1 MKLIKLCILFFAL
14 AFFWSCSTE
23 KNKVL
28 NREFHNLHAK
38 YNGFFN
44 ANEIIKVTYN
54 DFLKTRKEN
63 YNLILPIFPLPDLEQ
78 SKNWYAPMD
87 TAYRKCELVIFSH
100 RMPHAKKGK
109 NRNREWCKYIDDN
122 WMTMGKTRFYKK
134 DLPNALKIFQHI
146 ENHYEIEDNY
156 YESIFWQ
163 SKVLIEMGA
172 FDEAEEILLS
182 LIIKFEEQQ
191 LEAKDQEK
199 LSTKQ
204 KIRLALIYNERIDY
218 LESKEPVISPNI
230 IHKIYPTLAD
240 LYIQNK
246 SYKKAIENLEIAV
259 ENKHKKAFKTRLFF
273 VLAQLYHLENNFKAS
288 LYYQEVVERNPEYE
302 MAFQAKINRAL
313 SFSGRD
319 SKAIKSQ
326 LLKMLKDDKNIE
338 YFDQIYYALAEI
350 SFKNNLE
357 ELGKEQLQKSINLST
372 NNVPQKIKSM
382 KRMGDLF
389 FEKSQYIKSY
399 LYYDSIQKTALKAY
413 KNKDQ
418 VDKKYKLLK
427 NIFTNKTLI
436 EKNDSLFAICA
447 LDPKERTDKIYE
459 VLDLE
464 LAKRA
469 KKLEAPLLASANK
482 ALSIPS
488 SNSPI
493 NQSFF
498 IWDQKMLERGKVEF
512 DKKWGK
518 RILEDNWRRG
528 SKTAMFLEENEET
541 SLSFSNSELFDE
553 LSQNLPCDNQNQ
565 LKSMKDSNMISLFN
579 LGIIHHYETKNL
591 LLSEK
596 YFKRIIENYQPET
609 QSIASIYELYNI
621 YKDLGRPRE
630 SREMKELLLSKY
642 PKSKYSKLLS
652 GDENLNDSQKAMKK
666 EQKLYSQVF
675 SLYQAGNYSKVLET
689 CSYKTKDSTNPLIC
703 QYGLLKAYSLKKLN
717 DTANNSRELINTL
730 KFISNQCLGTD
741 IADQAIAVLND
752 LKIKTAQNLMKKENW
767 KFNFSPDTIH
777 YFILIAPKG
786 GFSMNKAKNNVADF
800 NSVNFSDLKLKV
812 SNTFLNTSDQMIIV
826 KRFDNSKKA
835 LDYFLAFKVNNGA
848 IKSYRKEKFFVVT
861 PQNLKELY
869 LEKNTDNYLKFFK
882 DFYQ

>member
-1 MKLIKLCILFFAL
+1 MKLIKSCILFFAFVFL
-14 AFFWSCSTE
+14 GSCSTE

-54 DFLKTRKEN
+54 DFLKTRKED

-134 DLPNALKIFQHI
+134 DLPNALKIFQYI

-156 YESIFWQ
+156 YESVFWQ

-172 FDEAEEILLS
+172 FDEAEEILLN

-191 LEAKDQEK
+191 LEGKDQEK
-199 LSTKQ
+199 LSAKQ
-204 KIRLALIYNERIDY
+204 KVRLALIYKERIDY
-218 LESKEPVISPNI
+218 LESKEPLVSENI
-230 IHKIYPTLAD
+230 INKIYPTLSY
-240 LYIQNK
+240 LYIQK
-246 SYKKAIENLEIAV
+246 ESYKKAIENLEIAL

-273 VLAQLYHLENNFKAS
+273 ILAQLYHLENNFKAS
-288 LYYQEVVERNPEYE
+288 LYYQKVVERNPDYE

-313 SFSGRD
+313 SFSGGD

-350 SFKNNLE
+350 SFKNNAE

-372 NNVPQKIKSM
+372 NNLPQKIKSM

-389 FEKSQYIKSY
+389 FENSQYITSY
-399 LYYDSIQKTALKAY
+399 FYYDSIQKTSLKAY

-418 VDKKYKLLK
+418 VDKRHKILK
-427 NIFTNKTLI
+427 KIFNNKTLI
-436 EKNDSLFAICA
+436 EKNDSLFTICS
-447 LDPKERTDKIYE
+447 LEPKERTDKIYE

-464 LAKRA
+464 LTKRA
-469 KKLEAPLLASANK
+469 KKLETPLLASANI
-482 ALSIPS
+482 ALSSPR
-488 SNSPI
+488 SNSQF

-518 RILEDNWRRG
+518 KILEDNWRRG

-553 LSQNLPCDNQNQ
+553 LSKNLPCDDQNQ
-565 LKSMKDSNMISLFN
+565 LKSMKDSTMISLFN

-591 LLSEK
+591 QLSEK
-596 YFKRIIENYQPET
+596 YFKRIVENYQPEN
-609 QSIASIYELYNI
+609 QSIASIYELHNI
-621 YKDLGRPRE
+621 YKSQGRPKK
-630 SREMKELLLSKY
+630 STEMKELLLSKY
-642 PKSKYSKLLS
+642 PKSKYSKLLL

-666 EQKLYSQVF
+666 EQKLYSQLF
-675 SLYQAGNYSKVLET
+675 SLYQAGNYNKVLET

-703 QYGLLKAYSLKKLN
+703 QYALLKAYSLKKVN
-717 DTANNSRELINTL
+717 DTTYSSRELINTL
-730 KFISNQCLGTD
+730 KLISTQCLGTGF
-741 IADQAIAVLND
+741 ADQAIAVLND
-752 LKIKTAQNLMKKENW
+752 LKIKTSQNLMKKEKW
-767 KFNFSPDTIH
+767 KFNFSPDTLH

-786 GFSMNKAKNNVADF
+786 GFPINKAKNNVADF
-800 NSVNFSDLKLKV
+800 NLVNFSDLSLKV

-826 KRFDNSKKA
+826 KRFISSKTA
-835 LDYFLAFKVNNGA
+835 LDYYLAFKVNNGA
-848 IKSYRKEKFFVVT
+848 ISNYKKEKFFVVS

-882 DFYQ
+882 EFYQ

>member
-1 MKLIKLCILFFAL
+1 MKLIKPCILFFAFT
-14 AFFWSCSTE
+14 FFWSCSTE

-87 TAYRKCELVIFSH
+87 TAYRKCELVIFNH

-122 WMTMGKTRFYKK
+122 WMTMGITRFYKK

-199 LSTKQ
+199 LTTKQ
-204 KIRLALIYNERIDY
+204 KVRLALIYNERIDY

-240 LYIQNK
+240 LYIQKK

-338 YFDQIYYALAEI
+338 YFDQIYFALAEI

-389 FEKSQYIKSY
+389 FEKYQYIKSY

-447 LDPKERTDKIYE
+447 LDPKQRTDKIYE
-459 VLDLE
+459 VLD
-464 LAKRA
+464 
-469 KKLEAPLLASANK
+469 
-482 ALSIPS
+482 
-488 SNSPI
+488 
-493 NQSFF
+493 
-498 IWDQKMLERGKVEF
+498 
-512 DKKWGK
+512 
-518 RILEDNWRRG
+518 
-528 SKTAMFLEENEET
+528 FL
-541 SLSFSNSELFDE
+541 
-553 LSQNLPCDNQNQ
+553 
-565 LKSMKDSNMISLFN
+565 
-579 LGIIHHYETKNL
+579 
-591 LLSEK
+591 
-596 YFKRIIENYQPET
+596 
-609 QSIASIYELYNI
+609 
-621 YKDLGRPRE
+621 
-630 SREMKELLLSKY
+630 
-642 PKSKYSKLLS
+642 
-652 GDENLNDSQKAMKK
+652 
-666 EQKLYSQVF
+666 
-675 SLYQAGNYSKVLET
+675 
-689 CSYKTKDSTNPLIC
+689 
-703 QYGLLKAYSLKKLN
+703 
-717 DTANNSRELINTL
+717 
-730 KFISNQCLGTD
+730 
-741 IADQAIAVLND
+741 
-752 LKIKTAQNLMKKENW
+752 
-767 KFNFSPDTIH
+767 
-777 YFILIAPKG
+777 
-786 GFSMNKAKNNVADF
+786 
-800 NSVNFSDLKLKV
+800 
-812 SNTFLNTSDQMIIV
+812 
-826 KRFDNSKKA
+826 
-835 LDYFLAFKVNNGA
+835 
-848 IKSYRKEKFFVVT
+848 
-861 PQNLKELY
+861 
-869 LEKNTDNYLKFFK
+869 
-882 DFYQ
+882 

>member
-1 MKLIKLCILFFAL
+1 MKVIKYCILFFGFL
-14 AFFWSCSTE
+14 FLWSCSTE

-28 NREFHNLHAK
+28 NRKFHNLHAK

-63 YNLILPIFPLPDLEQ
+63 YNLILPIFPLPSMEQ

-134 DLPNALKIFQHI
+134 DLPNALKIFQHV

-191 LEAKDQEK
+191 QEAKDQEK
-199 LSTKQ
+199 LTAKQ
-204 KIRLALIYNERIDY
+204 KVRLALIYNERIDY
-218 LESKEPVISPNI
+218 LERKEPVISPNI
-230 IHKIYPTLAD
+230 INKIYPTLAD

-288 LYYQEVVERNPEYE
+288 LYYQEVVERNPDYE

-350 SFKNNLE
+350 SFKNDAE

-372 NNVPQKIKSM
+372 NNLSQKIKSM

-389 FEKSQYIKSY
+389 FEKSQYITSY

-413 KNKDQ
+413 KNKNQ

-427 NIFTNKTLI
+427 NIFIHKTLI
-436 EKNDSLFAICA
+436 EKNDSLFYICS
-447 LDPKERTDKIYE
+447 LDPKQRTDKIYE

-469 KKLEAPLLASANK
+469 KKSEAPLLTSVNK

-498 IWDQKMLERGKVEF
+498 IWDQKMLARGKVEF

-518 RILEDNWRRG
+518 RALEDNWRRG
-528 SKTAMFLEENEET
+528 SKTAIFLEENEET

-553 LSQNLPCDNQNQ
+553 LSKNLPCDDQSQ

-591 LLSEK
+591 QLSEK
-596 YFKRIIENYQPET
+596 YFKKIVENYQPET

-621 YKDLGRPRE
+621 YKGQGRPKK
-630 SREMKELLLSKY
+630 SAEMKELLLSKY
-642 PKSKYSKLLS
+642 PKNKYSKLLL
-652 GDENLNDSQKAMKK
+652 GDENLNESQKAMKK
-666 EQKLYSQVF
+666 EQKLYSQLF
-675 SLYQAGNYSKVLET
+675 SLYQAGNYNKVLET

-703 QYGLLKAYSLKKLN
+703 QYALLKAYSLKKVN
-717 DTANNSRELINTL
+717 DTANSRRELINTL
-730 KFISNQCLGTD
+730 KLISNQCLGTD

-752 LKIKTAQNLMKKENW
+752 LKIKTAQNLMKKEKW
-767 KFNFSPDTIH
+767 KFNFSPDTLH

-786 GFSMNKAKNNVADF
+786 GFPINKAKNNVADF
-800 NSVNFSDLKLKV
+800 NLVNFSDLSLKV

-826 KRFDNSKKA
+826 KRFNNSKTA
-835 LDYFLAFKVNNGA
+835 LDYYLAFKVNNGA
-848 IKSYRKEKFFVVT
+848 INNYKKEKFFVVT
-861 PQNLKELY
+861 PKNLKELY

-882 DFYQ
+882 EFYQ

>member
-1 MKLIKLCILFFAL
+1 MKLIKLSILSFTFL
-14 AFFWSCSTE
+14 LFWCCSTE

-28 NREFHNLHAK
+28 NREFHDLHAK

-63 YNLILPIFPLPDLEQ
+63 YNLILPIFPIPDVEQ

-100 RMPHAKKGK
+100 RMPHAKKGR
-109 NRNREWCKYIDDN
+109 NRNREWCQYIDDN

-134 DLPNALKIFQHI
+134 DLPKALKIFQYV

-172 FDEAEEILLS
+172 FNEAEEILLS
-182 LIIKFEEQQ
+182 LIIKFEEQE
-191 LEAKDQEK
+191 LETKDQEK
-199 LSTKQ
+199 LTPKQ
-204 KIRLALIYNERIDY
+204 KVRLALIYDERMDY
-218 LESKEPVISPNI
+218 LESKEPVISPSSIN
-230 IHKIYPTLAD
+230 KIYPTLAD
-240 LYIQNK
+240 LYIKSK
-246 SYKKAIENLEIAV
+246 SYNKAIENLEIAI

-273 VLAQLYHLENNFKAS
+273 VLAQLHHMENNFKAS

-319 SKAIKSQ
+319 SKAIQSQ

-350 SFKNNLE
+350 SFKNNAE
-357 ELGKEQLQKSINLST
+357 DLGKEQLQKSINLST
-372 NNVPQKIKSM
+372 NNLPQKIKSM
-382 KRMGDLF
+382 QRMGDLF
-389 FEKSQYIKSY
+389 FEKSQYINSY
-399 LYYDSIQKTALKAY
+399 FYYDSIQKTSLKAY

-418 VDKKYKLLK
+418 VDKKHKLLK
-427 NIFTNKTLI
+427 DIFFNKTLI
-436 EKNDSLFAICA
+436 EKNDSLFAICS
-447 LDPKERTDKIYE
+447 LDPKQRMDKIYE

-464 LAKRA
+464 LAKRD
-469 KKLEAPLLASANK
+469 KKLEAPLLANSNK
-482 ALSIPS
+482 GLSSPS

-518 RILEDNWRRG
+518 RVLEDNWRRG
-528 SKTAMFLEENEET
+528 SKTAIFLEENEET
-541 SLSFSNSELFDE
+541 PFSFSNSELFDE
-553 LSQNLPCDNQNQ
+553 LSKNLPCDDQNQ
-565 LKSMKDSNMISLFN
+565 LKSMEDSNMISLFN
-579 LGIIHHYETKNL
+579 LGLIHHYETKNL
-591 LLSEK
+591 QLSEK

-621 YKDLGRPRE
+621 YQDLGRQKE
-630 SREMKELLLSKY
+630 SSEMKELLLSKY
-642 PKSKYSKLLS
+642 PKSKYAKLLL
-652 GDENLNDSQKAMKK
+652 GGENLNDSQKAIKK
-666 EQKLYSQVF
+666 EQKLYSQLYT
-675 SLYQAGNYSKVLET
+675 LYQGGNYTKVLET
-689 CSYKTKDSTNPLIC
+689 CTNKTKDSTNPLIC

-730 KFISNQCLGTD
+730 KLISSQCLGTE

-752 LKIKTAQNLMKKENW
+752 LKIKTAQTLMKKQKW
-767 KFNFSPDTIH
+767 KFNFSPDTLH

-800 NSVNFSDLKLKV
+800 NSVNFSDLNLKV

-826 KRFDNSKKA
+826 KRFNNSKKA
-835 LDYFLAFKVNNGA
+835 LDYYLTFKVNNGA
-848 IKSYRKEKFFVVT
+848 IKNYRKEKFFVVT

-869 LEKNTDNYLKFFK
+869 LEKNSDNYLKFFK
-882 DFYQ
+882 EFYQ

>member
-1 MKLIKLCILFFAL
+1 MKLIKSCILFFAFVFL
-14 AFFWSCSTE
+14 GSCSTE

-54 DFLKTRKEN
+54 DFLKTRKED

-134 DLPNALKIFQHI
+134 DLPNALKIFQYI

-156 YESIFWQ
+156 YESVFWQ

-172 FDEAEEILLS
+172 FDEAEEILLN

-191 LEAKDQEK
+191 LEGKDQEK
-199 LSTKQ
+199 LTAKQ
-204 KIRLALIYNERIDY
+204 KVRLALIYNERIDY
-218 LESKEPVISPNI
+218 LESKEPLVSANI
-230 IHKIYPTLAD
+230 INKIYPTLSY
-240 LYIQNK
+240 LYIQK
-246 SYKKAIENLEIAV
+246 ESYKKAIENLEIAL

-273 VLAQLYHLENNFKAS
+273 ILAQLYHLENNFKAS
-288 LYYQEVVERNPEYE
+288 LYYQEVVERNPDYE

-350 SFKNNLE
+350 SFKNNAE

-372 NNVPQKIKSM
+372 NNLPQKIKSM

-389 FEKSQYIKSY
+389 FENSQYITSY
-399 LYYDSIQKTALKAY
+399 FYYDSIQKTSLKAY

-418 VDKKYKLLK
+418 VDKRHKILK
-427 NIFTNKTLI
+427 KIFNNKTLI
-436 EKNDSLFAICA
+436 EKNDSLFAICS
-447 LDPKERTDKIYE
+447 LEPKERTDKIYE

-464 LAKRA
+464 LTKRA
-469 KKLEAPLLASANK
+469 KKLETPLLASANI
-482 ALSIPS
+482 ALSSPR
-488 SNSPI
+488 SNSPV

-518 RILEDNWRRG
+518 KILEDNWRRG

-553 LSQNLPCDNQNQ
+553 LSKNLPCNDQNQ
-565 LKSMKDSNMISLFN
+565 LKSMKDSTMISLFN

-591 LLSEK
+591 QLSEK
-596 YFKRIIENYQPET
+596 YFKRIVENYQPEN
-609 QSIASIYELYNI
+609 QSIASIYELHNI
-621 YKDLGRPRE
+621 YKSQGRPKK
-630 SREMKELLLSKY
+630 STVMKELLLSKY
-642 PKSKYSKLLS
+642 PKSKYSKLLL

-666 EQKLYSQVF
+666 EHKLYSQLF
-675 SLYQAGNYSKVLET
+675 SLYQAGNYNKVLET
-689 CSYKTKDSTNPLIC
+689 CSYKTIDSTNPLIC
-703 QYGLLKAYSLKKLN
+703 QYALLKAYSLKKVN
-717 DTANNSRELINTL
+717 DTANSSRELINTL
-730 KFISNQCLGTD
+730 KLISTQCLGTGF
-741 IADQAIAVLND
+741 ADQAIAVLND
-752 LKIKTAQNLMKKENW
+752 LKIKTSQNLMKKEKW
-767 KFNFSPDTIH
+767 KFNFSPDTLH

-786 GFSMNKAKNNVADF
+786 GFPINKAKNNVADF
-800 NSVNFSDLKLKV
+800 NLVNFSDLSLKV

-826 KRFDNSKKA
+826 KRFNSSKTA
-835 LDYFLAFKVNNGA
+835 LDYYLAFKVNNGA
-848 IKSYRKEKFFVVT
+848 ISNYKKEKFFVVS

-882 DFYQ
+882 EFYQ

>member
-1 MKLIKLCILFFAL
+1 
-14 AFFWSCSTE
+14 
-23 KNKVL
+23 
-28 NREFHNLHAK
+28 
-38 YNGFFN
+38 
-44 ANEIIKVTYN
+44 
-54 DFLKTRKEN
+54 
-63 YNLILPIFPLPDLEQ
+63 
-78 SKNWYAPMD
+78 MD

-134 DLPNALKIFQHI
+134 DLPNALKIFQYI

-156 YESIFWQ
+156 YESVFWQ

-172 FDEAEEILLS
+172 FDEAEEILLN

-191 LEAKDQEK
+191 LEGKDQEK
-199 LSTKQ
+199 LTAKQ
-204 KIRLALIYNERIDY
+204 KVRLAFIYNERIDY
-218 LESKEPVISPNI
+218 LESKEPLVSANI
-230 IHKIYPTLAD
+230 INKIYPTLSY
-240 LYIQNK
+240 LYIQK
-246 SYKKAIENLEIAV
+246 ESYKKAIENLEIAL

-273 VLAQLYHLENNFKAS
+273 ILAQLYHLENNFKAS
-288 LYYQEVVERNPEYE
+288 LYYQEVVERNPDYE

-350 SFKNNLE
+350 SFKNNAE

-372 NNVPQKIKSM
+372 NNLSQKIKSM

-389 FEKSQYIKSY
+389 FENTQYITSY
-399 LYYDSIQKTALKAY
+399 FYYDSIQKTSLKAY

-418 VDKKYKLLK
+418 VDKRHKILK
-427 NIFTNKTLI
+427 KIFNNKTLI
-436 EKNDSLFAICA
+436 EKNDSLFAICS
-447 LDPKERTDKIYE
+447 LKPKERTDKIYE

-464 LAKRA
+464 LTKRA
-469 KKLEAPLLASANK
+469 KKLETPLLASANI
-482 ALSIPS
+482 ALSSPR
-488 SNSPI
+488 SNSPV

-518 RILEDNWRRG
+518 KILEDNWRRG

-553 LSQNLPCDNQNQ
+553 LSKNLPCDDQNQ
-565 LKSMKDSNMISLFN
+565 LKSMKDSTMISLFN

-591 LLSEK
+591 QLSEK
-596 YFKRIIENYQPET
+596 YFKRIVENYQPDN
-609 QSIASIYELYNI
+609 QSIASIYELHNI
-621 YKDLGRPRE
+621 YKSQGRPKK
-630 SREMKELLLSKY
+630 STEMKELLLSKY
-642 PKSKYSKLLS
+642 PKSKYSKLLL

-666 EQKLYSQVF
+666 EQKLYSQLF
-675 SLYQAGNYSKVLET
+675 SLYQAGNYNKVLET

-703 QYGLLKAYSLKKLN
+703 QYALLKAYSLKKVN
-717 DTANNSRELINTL
+717 DTANSSRELINAL
-730 KFISNQCLGTD
+730 KLISTQCLGTGF
-741 IADQAIAVLND
+741 ADQAIAVLND
-752 LKIKTAQNLMKKENW
+752 LKIKTSQNLMKKEKW
-767 KFNFSPDTIH
+767 KFNFSPDTLH

-786 GFSMNKAKNNVADF
+786 GFPINKAKNNVADF
-800 NSVNFSDLKLKV
+800 NLVNFSDLSLKV

-826 KRFDNSKKA
+826 KRFNNSKTA
-835 LDYFLAFKVNNGA
+835 LDYYLAFKLNNGA
-848 IKSYRKEKFFVVT
+848 ISNYKKEKFFVVT

-882 DFYQ
+882 EFYQ

>member
-1 MKLIKLCILFFAL
+1 MKLIKPFIIFFVFL
-14 AFFWSCSTE
+14 LLWSCSTE
-23 KNKVL
+23 KNKAL

-63 YNLILPIFPLPDLEQ
+63 YDLILPIFPIPDDQQ

-109 NRNREWCKYIDDN
+109 NRNSEWCKYIDDN

-134 DLPNALKIFQHI
+134 NLSKALKIFQYV

-156 YESIFWQ
+156 YESIYWQ

-191 LEAKDQEK
+191 LESKNQEK
-199 LSTKQ
+199 LTPKQ
-204 KIRLALIYNERIDY
+204 KLRIALLYDERMDY
-218 LESKEPVISPNI
+218 LESKEPLVSSNI
-230 IHKIYPTLAD
+230 INEIYPTLAD
-240 LYIQNK
+240 LYIQSK
-246 SYKKAIENLEIAV
+246 SYKKAIENLEIAIV
-259 ENKHKKAFKTRLFF
+259 NKHKKAFKTRLFF

-288 LYYQEVVERNPEYE
+288 MYYQEVVERNPEYE

-313 SFSGRD
+313 SFSGRN
-319 SKAIKSQ
+319 SKAIKLQ

-350 SFKNNLE
+350 SFKNNEE

-372 NNVPQKIKSM
+372 NNLSQKLKSM
-382 KRMGDLF
+382 QRMGDLF
-389 FEKSQYIKSY
+389 FEKPQYITSY
-399 LYYDSIQKTALKAY
+399 FYYDSIQKLSSIDY

-427 NIFTNKTLI
+427 NIFINKTLI
-436 EKNDSLFAICA
+436 EKNDSLFAICS
-447 LDPKERTDKIYE
+447 LNPKQRIDKIYQ

-469 KKLEAPLLASANK
+469 EKLEAPLLTNSNK
-482 ALSIPS
+482 KLSIPIN
-488 SNSPI
+488 NSTI

-518 RILEDNWRRG
+518 RIPEDNWRRG
-528 SKTAMFLEENEET
+528 TKTAIFLDDNEEPT
-541 SLSFSNSELFDE
+541 LSFLNSELFDD
-553 LSQNLPCDNQNQ
+553 LSKSLPCDDQNK
-565 LKSMKDSNMISLFN
+565 LKSMNDSIMISLFN
-579 LGIIHHYETKNL
+579 LGLIHHYETKNL
-591 LLSEK
+591 QLSEK
-596 YFKRIIENYQPET
+596 YFKRIIENYQPEN
-609 QSIASIYELYNI
+609 QSIASIYELHNI
-621 YKDLGRPRE
+621 YQDLERAKE
-630 SREMKELLLSKY
+630 SNEMKELLLRKY
-642 PKSKYSKLLS
+642 PKSKYSKLLF
-652 GDENLNDSQKAMKK
+652 GGENLNDFQKAKKK
-666 EQKLYSQVF
+666 EQKFYSQLF
-675 SLYQAGNYSKVLET
+675 TLYQDGNYAKVLEN
-689 CSYKTKDSTNPLIC
+689 CSNKIKDSTNPLIC

-730 KFISNQCLGTD
+730 KLVSSQCLGTD

-752 LKIKTAQNLMKKENW
+752 LKIKTAQNLINKEKW
-767 KFNFSPDTIH
+767 KFNFSPDTLH
-777 YFILIAPKG
+777 YFVLIGPKG

-812 SNTFLNTSDQMIIV
+812 SSTFLNTSDQMIIV
-826 KRFDNSKKA
+826 KRFNNSQKA
-835 LDYFLAFKVNNGA
+835 LDYYLTFKVNNGA
-848 IKSYRKEKFFVVT
+848 NKSYRKEKFFVVT

-869 LEKNTDNYLKFFK
+869 LKKNADNYLKFFK
-882 DFYQ
+882 EFYQ

>member
-1 MKLIKLCILFFAL
+1 MKLIKPSILFFAL

-87 TAYRKCELVIFSH
+87 TAYRKCELVIFNH

-204 KIRLALIYNERIDY
+204 KVRLALIYNERIDY

-447 LDPKERTDKIYE
+447 LDPKQRTDKIYE

-469 KKLEAPLLASANK
+469 KILEAPLLASANK
-482 ALSIPS
+482 ALSIPIT
-488 SNSPI
+488 NSPI

-541 SLSFSNSELFDE
+541 SFSFSNSELFDE

-621 YKDLGRPRE
+621 YKDLERPRE

-666 EQKLYSQVF
+666 EQKLYSQLF

-882 DFYQ
+882 EFYQ

>member
-1 MKLIKLCILFFAL
+1 MKLIKPCILFFAFL
-14 AFFWSCSTE
+14 LLWSCSTE

-28 NREFHNLHAK
+28 YREFHNLHAK

-44 ANEIIKVTYN
+44 ANEIIKLTYN

-63 YNLILPIFPLPDLEQ
+63 YNLILPIFPVPNLEQ

-109 NRNREWCKYIDDN
+109 NRNSEWCKYIDDN

-134 DLPNALKIFQHI
+134 DLPNALKIFQYV

-163 SKVLIEMGA
+163 SKVLIAMGA

-191 LEAKDQEK
+191 LESKDQEK
-199 LSTKQ
+199 LTAKQ
-204 KIRLALIYNERIDY
+204 KVRLALIYDERIKY
-218 LESKEPVISPNI
+218 LESKEPVISKNI
-230 IHKIYPTLAD
+230 INKIYPTLAD
-240 LYIQNK
+240 LHIQNK
-246 SYKKAIENLEIAV
+246 SYKKAIENLEIAI

-350 SFKNNLE
+350 SFKNNAE
-357 ELGKEQLQKSINLST
+357 ETGKEQLQKSINLST
-372 NNVPQKIKSM
+372 NNLPQKIKSM
-382 KRMGDLF
+382 QRMGDLY

-399 LYYDSIQKTALKAY
+399 FYYDSIQKTSLKAY
-413 KNKDQ
+413 KNKEQ

-427 NIFTNKTLI
+427 NIFINRTLI
-436 EKNDSLFAICA
+436 EKNDSLFAICS
-447 LDPKERTDKIYE
+447 LDPKQRIDKIYQ

-482 ALSIPS
+482 PLSSPS

-498 IWDQKMLERGKVEF
+498 IWDQKCWSAE
-512 DKKWGK
+512 KWSLIKNG
-518 RILEDNWRRG
+518 
-528 SKTAMFLEENEET
+528 ENE
-541 SLSFSNSELFDE
+541 F
-553 LSQNLPCDNQNQ
+553 
-565 LKSMKDSNMISLFN
+565 
-579 LGIIHHYETKNL
+579 
-591 LLSEK
+591 
-596 YFKRIIENYQPET
+596 
-609 QSIASIYELYNI
+609 
-621 YKDLGRPRE
+621 
-630 SREMKELLLSKY
+630 
-642 PKSKYSKLLS
+642 
-652 GDENLNDSQKAMKK
+652 
-666 EQKLYSQVF
+666 
-675 SLYQAGNYSKVLET
+675 
-689 CSYKTKDSTNPLIC
+689 
-703 QYGLLKAYSLKKLN
+703 
-717 DTANNSRELINTL
+717 
-730 KFISNQCLGTD
+730 
-741 IADQAIAVLND
+741 
-752 LKIKTAQNLMKKENW
+752 
-767 KFNFSPDTIH
+767 
-777 YFILIAPKG
+777 
-786 GFSMNKAKNNVADF
+786 
-800 NSVNFSDLKLKV
+800 
-812 SNTFLNTSDQMIIV
+812 
-826 KRFDNSKKA
+826 
-835 LDYFLAFKVNNGA
+835 
-848 IKSYRKEKFFVVT
+848 
-861 PQNLKELY
+861 
-869 LEKNTDNYLKFFK
+869 
-882 DFYQ
+882 

>member
-1 MKLIKLCILFFAL
+1 MKLIKPCILFFTFL
-14 AFFWSCSTE
+14 LLWCCSTE

-63 YNLILPIFPLPDLEQ
+63 YNLILPIFPFPDIEQ

-109 NRNREWCKYIDDN
+109 NRNSEWGKYIDDN

-134 DLPNALKIFQHI
+134 DLPKALKIFQYV
-146 ENHYEIEDNY
+146 ENHYKIEDNY

-163 SKVLIEMGA
+163 SKVLIAMGA

-191 LEAKDQEK
+191 LESKDQEK
-199 LSTKQ
+199 LTVKQ
-204 KIRLALIYNERIDY
+204 KLRLALKYDERIKY
-218 LESKEPVISPNI
+218 LESKEPVISKNI
-230 IHKIYPTLAD
+230 INKIYPTLAD
-240 LYIQNK
+240 LHIQNK
-246 SYKKAIENLEIAV
+246 SYKKAIENLEIAI

-350 SFKNNLE
+350 SFKNNAE
-357 ELGKEQLQKSINLST
+357 ETGKEQLQKSINLST
-372 NNVPQKIKSM
+372 NNLPQKIKSM
-382 KRMGDLF
+382 QRMGDLY

-399 LYYDSIQKTALKAY
+399 FYYDSIQKISLKVY
-413 KNKDQ
+413 KNKEQ

-427 NIFTNKTLI
+427 NIFINRTLI
-436 EKNDSLFAICA
+436 EKNDSLFAICS
-447 LDPKERTDKIYE
+447 LEPKQRIDKIYE

-469 KKLEAPLLASANK
+469 KKLEAPLLASTYK
-482 ALSIPS
+482 PLSSTS
-488 SNSPI
+488 SNSLN

-498 IWDQKMLERGKVEF
+498 IWDQKMLDRGKVEF

-541 SLSFSNSELFDE
+541 ALSFSNSELFDE
-553 LSQNLPCDNQNQ
+553 LSQNLPCEDKDQ
-565 LKSMKDSNMISLFN
+565 LKSMKDSIMIALFN

-591 LLSEK
+591 QLSKK
-596 YFKRIIENYQPET
+596 YFKRIIENYQPEN

-621 YKDLGRPRE
+621 YEALGRPSE
-630 SREMKELLLSKY
+630 SSKMKKLLLSKY
-642 PKSKYSKLLS
+642 PKSKFSKLLL
-652 GDENLNDSQKAMKK
+652 GDENLNASQKAMKK
-666 EQKLYSQVF
+666 EQKLYSQLF
-675 SLYQAGNYSKVLET
+675 SLYQTGNYTKVLET
-689 CSYKTKDSTNPLIC
+689 CSNKTKDSTNPLIC

-717 DTANNSRELINTL
+717 DTANNRRELINTL
-730 KFISNQCLGTD
+730 KLISNQCLGTE
-741 IADQAIAVLND
+741 IADQAIAVLNE
-752 LKIKTAQNLMKKENW
+752 LKITNAQNLMKKEKW
-767 KFNFSPDTIH
+767 KFNFSPDTLH

-786 GFSMNKAKNNVADF
+786 GFAMNKAKNNIADF
-800 NSVNFSDLKLKV
+800 NTANFSDLKLKI

-826 KRFDNSKKA
+826 KRFNNSKKA
-835 LDYFLAFKVNNGA
+835 LDYYLTFKVNNGA
-848 IKSYRKEKFFVVT
+848 IKTYRKEKFFVVT

-869 LEKNTDNYLKFFK
+869 LEKNTDNYIKFFK
-882 DFYQ
+882 EFYQ

>member
-1 MKLIKLCILFFAL
+1 MKLIKLSILSFTFL
-14 AFFWSCSTE
+14 LFWCCSTE

-28 NREFHNLHAK
+28 NREFHDLHAK

-63 YNLILPIFPLPDLEQ
+63 YNLILPIFPIPDVEQ

-100 RMPHAKKGK
+100 RMPHAKKGR
-109 NRNREWCKYIDDN
+109 NRNREWCQYIDDN

-134 DLPNALKIFQHI
+134 DLPKALKIFQYV

-172 FDEAEEILLS
+172 FNEAEEILLS
-182 LIIKFEEQQ
+182 LIIKFEEQE
-191 LEAKDQEK
+191 LETKDQEK
-199 LSTKQ
+199 LTPKQ
-204 KIRLALIYNERIDY
+204 KVRLALIYDERMDY
-218 LESKEPVISPNI
+218 LESIEPVISPSSIN
-230 IHKIYPTLAD
+230 KIYPTLAD
-240 LYIQNK
+240 LYIKSK
-246 SYKKAIENLEIAV
+246 SYNKAIENLEIAI

-273 VLAQLYHLENNFKAS
+273 VLAQLHHMENNFKAS

-319 SKAIKSQ
+319 SKAIQSQ

-350 SFKNNLE
+350 SFKNNVE
-357 ELGKEQLQKSINLST
+357 DLGKKQLQKSINLST
-372 NNVPQKIKSM
+372 NNLPQKIKSM
-382 KRMGDLF
+382 QRMGDLF
-389 FEKSQYIKSY
+389 FEKSQYINSY
-399 LYYDSIQKTALKAY
+399 FYYDSIQKTSLKAY

-427 NIFTNKTLI
+427 DIFFNKTLI
-436 EKNDSLFAICA
+436 EKNDSLFAICS
-447 LDPKERTDKIYE
+447 LDPKQRMDKIYE

-464 LAKRA
+464 LAKRD
-469 KKLEAPLLASANK
+469 KKLEAPLLANSNK
-482 ALSIPS
+482 GLSSPS

-518 RILEDNWRRG
+518 RVLEDNWRRG
-528 SKTAMFLEENEET
+528 SKTAIFLEENEET
-541 SLSFSNSELFDE
+541 PFSFSNSELFDE
-553 LSQNLPCDNQNQ
+553 LSKNLPCDDQKQ

-579 LGIIHHYETKNL
+579 LGLIHHYETKNL
-591 LLSEK
+591 QLSEK

-621 YKDLGRPRE
+621 YQDLGRQKE
-630 SREMKELLLSKY
+630 SSEMKELLLSKY
-642 PKSKYSKLLS
+642 PKSKYAKLLL
-652 GDENLNDSQKAMKK
+652 GGENLNDSQKAIKK
-666 EQKLYSQVF
+666 EQKLYSQLYT
-675 SLYQAGNYSKVLET
+675 LYQGGNYTKVLET
-689 CSYKTKDSTNPLIC
+689 CTNKTKDSTNPLIC

-730 KFISNQCLGTD
+730 KLISSQCLGTE

-752 LKIKTAQNLMKKENW
+752 LKIKTAQTLMKKQKW
-767 KFNFSPDTIH
+767 KFNFSPDTLH

-800 NSVNFSDLKLKV
+800 NSVNFSDLNLKV

-826 KRFDNSKKA
+826 KRFNNSKKA
-835 LDYFLAFKVNNGA
+835 LDYYLTFKVNNGA
-848 IKSYRKEKFFVVT
+848 IKNYRKEKFFVVT

-869 LEKNTDNYLKFFK
+869 LEKNSDSYLKFFK
-882 DFYQ
+882 EFYQ